1 MCALISDIVM
11 FINQVLEKK
20 IMKLPPL
27 KALPV
32 FEAVAR
38 LNSFSL
44 AAQELAVSQSAVSHQ
59 IKQLETY
66 LGEQL
71 FWRSGRTLALT
82 DDGRQYLDA
91 ISTALLQIERASEQ
105 LLGHEESR
113 LRLSLFSSFAVR
125 WLVPRLPD
133 LQRLHPQVELALEMS
148 SENPVLSDRVA
159 DCFITIHRDS
169 PAYSYELLYVERLF
183 PVCSQ
188 DYWQRIQRELGWE
201 ADVTGHDEPVLT
213 AGDIARFPL
222 LSTHGIYDKAAGDW
236 EAWYRV
242 AGEVLP
248 AGARVQ
254 HFSHMLLA
262 LEAARFHQGIAL
274 TNDYMLST
282 RKDSEEFVR
291 LPCHP
296 LVTGDTFY
304 FAWKTSRRQERGI
317 QILRRWLV
325 GQAIEG
331 GLRGEVA

>member
-1 MCALISDIVM
+1 
-11 FINQVLEKK
+11 
-20 IMKLPPL
+20 MKLPPL

-44 AAQELAVSQSAVSHQ
+44 AGEELAVSQSAISHQ

-66 LGEQL
+66 LGEKL
-71 FWRSGRTLALT
+71 FWRSGRTLTLT
-82 DDGRQYLDA
+82 DEGRQYLDGV
-91 ISTALLQIERASEQ
+91 SSALLQIERISEQ

-113 LRLSLFSSFAVR
+113 LRLSAFSSFAVR

-133 LQRLHPQVELALEMS
+133 LQRQYPQLDLSLEMS

-159 DCFITIHRDS
+159 DCFITIKPMS
-169 PAYSYELLYVERLF
+169 AAFSYDLLYTERLF

-188 DYWQRIQRELGWE
+188 DYWQRIRRELGR
-201 ADVTGHDEPVLT
+201 DSKIDGRDEPQVT
-213 AGDIARFPL
+213 AGEIAQFPL
-222 LSTHGIYDKAAGDW
+222 LSTHSIFDKAAGDW

-242 AGEVLP
+242 EKQPIP
-248 AGARVQ
+248 AGARIQ

-291 LPCHP
+291 LPSHF
-296 LVTGDTFY
+296 VMTGDKFY

-317 QILRRWLV
+317 QLLRRWLV
-325 GQAIEG
+325 DQAIES
-331 GLRGEVA
+331 GLRSEYESDDGLQ

>member
-1 MCALISDIVM
+1 
-11 FINQVLEKK
+11 
-20 IMKLPPL
+20 MKLPPL

-44 AAQELAVSQSAVSHQ
+44 AAQELSVSQSAVSHQ

-66 LGEQL
+66 LGEKL

-82 DDGRQYLDA
+82 DEGRQYLDV
-91 ISTALLQIERASEQ
+91 ISTSLLQIERASEQ
-105 LLGHEESR
+105 LLGHEGGR

-183 PVCSQ
+183 PVCSP
-188 DYWQRIQRELGWE
+188 DYWQRIRRELGRE
-201 ADVTGHDEPVLT
+201 ADVTGRDEPAMTT
-213 AGDIARFPL
+213 AEVARFPL
-222 LSTHGIYDKAAGDW
+222 LSTHSIYDKAAGDW
-236 EAWYRV
+236 EAWYQTV
-242 AGEVLP
+242 DETMP
-248 AGARVQ
+248 SGARIQ

-296 LVTGDTFY
+296 LVTGDRFY
-304 FAWKTSRRQERGI
+304 FAWKTSRRRERSI
-317 QILRRWLV
+317 QLLRGWLV
-325 GQAIEG
+325 DEAIRG
-331 GLRGEVA
+331 GLRSE

>member
-1 MCALISDIVM
+1 
-11 FINQVLEKK
+11 
-20 IMKLPPL
+20 MKLPPL
-27 KALPV
+27 RALPV

-44 AAQELAVSQSAVSHQ
+44 AAEELAVSQSAVSHQ

-71 FWRSGRTLALT
+71 FLRGGRTLALT
-82 DDGRQYLDA
+82 DEGRQYLDA
-91 ISTALLQIERASEQ
+91 VSTALLQIERASEK

-113 LRLSLFSSFAVR
+113 LRLALFSSFAVR

-133 LQRLHPQVELALEMS
+133 LQRQHPQVELALEMT

-159 DCFITIHRDS
+159 DCFITINQDS
-169 PAYSYELLYVERLF
+169 PAYSYELLYVEQLF

-188 DYWQRIQRELGWE
+188 DYWQRICRELGRE
-201 ADVTGHDEPVLT
+201 AAATGRDESAMTT
-213 AGDIARFPL
+213 AEVAQYPL
-222 LSTHGIYDKAAGDW
+222 LSTHSIYDKAAGDW
-236 EAWYRV
+236 EAWYQTV
-242 AGEVLP
+242 GETLP
-248 AGARVQ
+248 TSARVQ

-262 LEAARFHQGIAL
+262 LEAARHHQGIAL

-296 LVTGDTFY
+296 LITGDRFY
-304 FAWKTSRRQERGI
+304 FAWKTSRRRERSI
-317 QILRRWLV
+317 QLLRGWLV
-325 GQAIEG
+325 DEAIRG
-331 GLRGEVA
+331 GLRSQ

>member
-1 MCALISDIVM
+1 
-11 FINQVLEKK
+11 
-20 IMKLPPL
+20 MKLPPL

-44 AAQELAVSQSAVSHQ
+44 AADELSVSQSAVSHQ

-66 LGEQL
+66 LGEPL
-71 FWRSGRTLALT
+71 FWRSGRTLSLT
-82 DDGRQYLDA
+82 DEGRQYMDA
-91 ISTALLQIERASEQ
+91 ISTALLQIERASNT

-113 LRLSLFSSFAVR
+113 LRLSVFSSFAVR
-125 WLVPRLPD
+125 WLVPRLPE
-133 LQRLHPQVELALEMS
+133 LQRLHPQVDLALEMS

-159 DCFITIHRDS
+159 DCFITIHKAS

-188 DYWQRIQRELGWE
+188 DYWQKMRRELGRE
-201 ADVTGHDEPVLT
+201 APEAGHRPLT
-213 AGDIARFPL
+213 PDDIARFPL
-222 LSTHGIYDKAAGDW
+222 LSTHSIFDKQAGDW
-236 EAWYRV
+236 QAWYRAV
-242 AGEVLP
+242 NADLP
-248 AGARVQ
+248 EQARIQ

-282 RKDSEEFVR
+282 GKDSEEFVR

-296 LVTGDTFY
+296 VVTGDRFY
-304 FAWKTSRRQERGI
+304 FAWKTSRRKERGI
-317 QILRRWLV
+317 QLLRRWLV
-325 GQAIEG
+325 DEAIRG
-331 GLRGEVA
+331 GLRSGQESDPAPG

>member
-1 MCALISDIVM
+1 
-11 FINQVLEKK
+11 
-20 IMKLPPL
+20 MKLPPL

-44 AAQELAVSQSAVSHQ
+44 AADELAVSQSAVSHQ

-66 LGEQL
+66 LGERL
-71 FWRSGRTLALT
+71 FWRSGRTLTLT
-82 DDGRQYLDA
+82 DEGRQYLDG
-91 ISTALLQIERASEQ
+91 ISSALLQIERASEQ

-113 LRLSLFSSFAVR
+113 LRLSVFSSFAVR

-148 SENPVLSDRVA
+148 IQSPVLSDRVA
-159 DCFITIHRDS
+159 DCFITIHKGS

-188 DYWQRIQRELGWE
+188 DYWQKIRRELGRE
-201 ADVTGHDEPVLT
+201 GPDAEDVPLSVD
-213 AGDIARFPL
+213 DITRFPL
-222 LSTHGIYDKAAGDW
+222 LSTHSIFEKAAGDW
-236 EAWYRV
+236 EAWFRAV
-242 AGEVLP
+242 DQRIP
-248 AGARVQ
+248 ANASVQ

-282 RKDSEEFVR
+282 RKDSEDFVR

-296 LVTGDTFY
+296 VMTGDKFY
-304 FAWKTSRRQERGI
+304 FAWKTSRRGERGL
-317 QILRRWLV
+317 QVLRRWLLDE
-325 GQAIEG
+325 AIRG
-331 GLRGEVA
+331 GLRAG

>member
-1 MCALISDIVM
+1 
-11 FINQVLEKK
+11 
-20 IMKLPPL
+20 MKLPPL

-44 AAQELAVSQSAVSHQ
+44 AADELAVSQSAVSHQ

-71 FWRSGRTLALT
+71 FWRSGRTLSLT
-82 DDGRQYLDA
+82 DEGRQYLDA
-91 ISTALLQIERASEQ
+91 VSSALLQIERASEQ

-113 LRLSLFSSFAVR
+113 LRLSVFSSFAVR

-133 LQRLHPQVELALEMS
+133 LQRLHPQLDLALEMS

-159 DCFITIHRDS
+159 DCFITIHKDS
-169 PAYSYELLYVERLF
+169 PAYSYESLYVERLF

-188 DYWQRIQRELGWE
+188 DYWQKIRRELGLE
-201 ADVTGHDEPVLT
+201 GVGGDDIFLAPV
-213 AGDIARFPL
+213 DISRFPL
-222 LSTHGIYDKAAGDW
+222 LSTHSIFDRAAGDW
-236 EAWYRV
+236 EVWYKAV
-242 AGEVLP
+242 EQPIPVH
-248 AGARVQ
+248 ARVQ

-282 RKDSEEFVR
+282 RKDSEDFVR

-296 LVTGDTFY
+296 VMTGDQFY

-317 QILRRWLV
+317 QLFRRWLV
-325 GQAIEG
+325 SQAIEG
-331 GLRGEVA
+331 GLRGEAD

>member
-1 MCALISDIVM
+1 
-11 FINQVLEKK
+11 
-20 IMKLPPL
+20 MKLPPL

-44 AAQELAVSQSAVSHQ
+44 AADELAVSQSAVSHQ

-71 FWRSGRTLALT
+71 FWRSGRTLSLT
-82 DDGRQYLDA
+82 DEGRQYLDA
-91 ISTALLQIERASEQ
+91 VSSALLQIERASEQ
-105 LLGHEESR
+105 VLGHEESR
-113 LRLSLFSSFAVR
+113 LRLSVFSSFAVR

-133 LQRLHPQVELALEMS
+133 LQRLHPQLDLALEMS

-159 DCFITIHRDS
+159 DCFITIHRNS

-188 DYWQRIQRELGWE
+188 DYWQKIRRELGREGADGDE
-201 ADVTGHDEPVLT
+201 APLTPDEV
-213 AGDIARFPL
+213 ARFPL
-222 LSTHGIYDKAAGDW
+222 LSTHSIFEKPAGDW
-236 EAWYRV
+236 EVWFKAVDRPIPQGV
-242 AGEVLP
+242 
-248 AGARVQ
+248 RVQ

-282 RKDSEEFVR
+282 RKDSEDFVR
-291 LPCHP
+291 LPIHP
-296 LVTGDTFY
+296 VMTGDQFY

-317 QILRRWLV
+317 QLLRRWLV
-325 GQAIEG
+325 SQAIEG
-331 GLRGEVA
+331 GLRGEAD